1 MISRLRTATA
11 AALLLG
17 LGACGGDDAASV
29 GNNQSIDDIVT
40 TDGGDVTNVAPSA
53 DVTEVAPD
61 GTEAAAATPMKDR
74 IATIGL
80 LNKRNGQEREL
91 KLKPGQA
98 VRVGDTI
105 VRLRACEKTAPWE
118 NFQDQGAFVQLDVQQ
133 PDRTWRRVFSGWLYA
148 ARPALNVV
156 QHPIYD
162 VWAKSCT
169 MTFRDSGPNTVS
181 AGEGAKGSSSAKK
194 ASSAEKSP
202 SAEPAP
208 AATPAASPS
217 AAPSNPT

>member
-1 MISRLRTATA
+1 MTLRLRTATA

-17 LGACGGDDAASV
+17 LGACGGDNAVSA

-74 IATIGL
+74 VATIGL
-80 LNKRNGQEREL
+80 LNKRNGQSREL
-91 KLKPGQA
+91 KLKPGQS

-118 NFQDQGAFVQLDVQQ
+118 NFQDEGAFVQLDVRQ
-133 PDRTWRRVFSGWLYA
+133 PDQSWRRVFSGWLYA

-181 AGEGAKGSSSAKK
+181 AGDATKGASGASK
-194 ASSAEKSP
+194 ASSAPKSP
-202 SAEPAP
+202 AAEPEP
-208 AATPAASPS
+208 APAASPS